1 VGLVAGALVTFSVE
15 LLDLKL
21 EIDDPGGSISVHAV
35 GGLWGVLAVG
45 WFGRLEAGDPG
56 QVLARVLG
64 IATLL
69 GCVLPL
75 TYGLHALLNLPLA
88 ATRGARRRASEDGP
102 L

>member
-21 EIDDPGGSISVHAV
+21 EIDDPRGSISVHAV
-35 GGLWGVLAVG
+35 GGLWGALAVG

-75 TYGLHALLNLPLA
+75 TWAECAVESRAA
-88 ATRGARRRASEDGP
+88 ATCGSRRRTSGDGP